1 MGQTRFWNIQ
11 NVDKMITVEK
21 SSKGAIIWLDRPDKR
36 NAINRE
42 MINLITKSLTELD
55 SDEKVR
61 YVVIR
66 GRGKVFSAGA
76 DIEWMKA
83 SASNDVKDN
92 YFDALTLANFFHQ
105 IYRFPKPIISV
116 AHGSAYGGAVGILA
130 ASDIALCTSDTTFA
144 LSEVKLG
151 IIPATISP
159 FVIKRMGEFM
169 SKELMLTGRKFIGE
183 EAEKYRL
190 VNKCLAEKELD
201 EYLENLVNEVTT
213 SAPEAV
219 KACKR
224 LIHSVTKISSVE
236 ELINET
242 SKIIADIR
250 STEEAKEGLSSFLEK
265 RKPNWIDN

>member
-1 MGQTRFWNIQ
+1 
-11 NVDKMITVEK
+11 MITVEK

-42 MINLITKSLTELD
+42 MINLMTKSLTELD
-55 SDEKVR
+55 GDERVR

-83 SASNDVKDN
+83 SASNDIKDN

-105 IYRFPKPIISV
+105 IYRFSKPVISV

-159 FVIKRMGEFM
+159 FVIRRIGEFL
-169 SKELMLTGRKFIGE
+169 SKELMLTGRKFNGE
-183 EAEKYRL
+183 DAEKYRL
-190 VNKCLAEKELD
+190 VNKCVPEKELD
-201 EYLENLVNEVTT
+201 EYLGNIISEFAT

-224 LIHSVTKISSVE
+224 LIHSVTKINSVE
-236 ELINET
+236 ELIDET
-242 SKIIADIR
+242 SKVIADIR
-250 STEEAKEGLSSFLEK
+250 STEEAQEGLSCFLEK
-265 RKPNWIDN
+265 RKPKWTDN